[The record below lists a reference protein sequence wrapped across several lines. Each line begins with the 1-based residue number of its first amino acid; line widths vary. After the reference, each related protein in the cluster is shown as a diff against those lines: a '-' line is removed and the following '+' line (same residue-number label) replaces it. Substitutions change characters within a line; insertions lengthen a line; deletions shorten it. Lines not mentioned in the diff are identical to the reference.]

1 MNVEHAP
8 RRRYALSLIAFLL
21 SSSAMPCMAQDIEA
35 AFAARDDADMVA
47 SLGVAFSSLLSLTR
61 VPDEAH
67 GLGGSLRGAMSYVD
81 DDKMALFEVASIDY
95 HTIFRAERDRYESGS
110 MPTVALFSLSS
121 QLRLTNQLHLLY
133 GAALSRSGPLTHAST
148 GGLAFHLGTAFPLL
162 SRSDETMRH
171 YRRAYLQ
178 VEMLPLVG
186 SLLTNL
192 LEEGF
197 HDEEHPV
204 VQVQGEVALTG
215 RVETFL
221 GSISAEARLSASYVH
236 QRSMLI
242 RTMLQW
248 TGPTFWRRVAITM
261 RAQMMVPLRP
271 FRRQVSENAQ
281 LILYEPHST
290 LSVGLL
296 IYLDQ
301 VPSVAPEHAAR
312 RRQLRERHQTRRQ
325 ERQARRTQQEQE
337 VPVRRTRPTL
347 Q

>member
-1 MNVEHAP
+1 MTV
-8 RRRYALSLIAFLL
+8 RRSSSRYGAALVALALSFFAT
-21 SSSAMPCMAQDIEA
+21 PCLGQDVAA
-35 AFAARDDADMVA
+35 AFALRDDADRVS
-47 SLGVAFSSLLSLTR
+47 SLGVAFGSLLSLDR

-67 GLGGSLRGAMSYVD
+67 GLGGSLRGAVSYVD
-81 DDKMALFEVASIDY
+81 DDKMALFEIASIDY
-95 HTIFRAERDRYESGS
+95 YTIFLAERSRYESGS

-121 QLRLTNQLHLLY
+121 QLRLTRQLHLLY
-133 GAALSRSGPLTHAST
+133 GAALSRSGPLTHASS

-162 SRSDETMRH
+162 GRRDETMRD

-204 VQVQGEVALTG
+204 VQVQGEVALSG

-221 GSISAEARLSASYVH
+221 GSVSGEMRLSASYVH
-236 QRSMLI
+236 QHSMLV
-242 RTMLQW
+242 RFMLGW
-248 TGPTFWRRVAITM
+248 VTPTFWRRVAITM
-261 RAQMMVPLRP
+261 RAQLMVPLRP
-271 FRRQVSENAQ
+271 LRRQISENAQ
-281 LILYEPHST
+281 LILYEPHAT
-290 LSVGLL
+290 LSAGLI

-301 VPSVAPEHAAR
+301 IPSVAPEHAAR
-312 RRQLRERHQTRRQ
+312 RQRFRERRRTRRD
-325 ERQARRTQQEQE
+325 ERRVRRTVPEQE
-337 VPVRRTRPTL
+337 APQRQTRPTL